1 MKLQLTSYRSIYTI
15 ETKNDDLDANEYLD
29 IFKRLLVQAT
39 FNEST
44 VNEAIIELAD
54 EIKIDY
60 DTKD

>member
-54 EIKIDY
+54 ELKQ
-60 DTKD
+60 